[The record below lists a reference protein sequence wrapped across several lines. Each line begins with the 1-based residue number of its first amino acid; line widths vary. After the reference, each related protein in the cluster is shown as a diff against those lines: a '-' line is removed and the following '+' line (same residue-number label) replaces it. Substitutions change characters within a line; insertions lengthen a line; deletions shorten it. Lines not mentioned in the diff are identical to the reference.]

1 VPVVLKG
8 PHAWAVLFSLGR
20 APSRGPRMVNKT
32 CAKLRIAFWDYLA
45 VLMLALG
52 RVMSCKRPASG
63 RSSEQV
69 HHN

>member
-1 VPVVLKG
+1 
-8 PHAWAVLFSLGR
+8 
-20 APSRGPRMVNKT
+20 MVNKT
-32 CAKLRIAFWDYLA
+32 CAKLRIAHWDYLA
-45 VLMLALG
+45 LLMLALG

>member
-1 VPVVLKG
+1 
-8 PHAWAVLFSLGR
+8 
-20 APSRGPRMVNKT
+20 MVNKT

-52 RVMSCKRPASG
+52 RVMSCERSASG
-63 RSSEQV
+63 RSSDQD